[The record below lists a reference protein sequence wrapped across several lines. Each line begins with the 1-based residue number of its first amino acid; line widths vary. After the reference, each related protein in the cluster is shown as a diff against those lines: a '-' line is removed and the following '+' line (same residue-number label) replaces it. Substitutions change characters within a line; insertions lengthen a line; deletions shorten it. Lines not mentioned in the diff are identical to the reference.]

1 MTKATPLDLTGSPVL
16 AIAWRTSSDVEVGRL
31 DISVDVAGHFSN
43 VARQHAA
50 VIAASRRRQYTPEV
64 DIDRKEEFASVER
77 ARFAVNDPLLSLL
90 ATAAE
95 LDSVRPADL
104 PTKSLLLYSIVFP
117 RRAMFVRKANPH
129 LSARRGHVFTRL
141 GNALTRI
148 EEPIFDFDS
157 IVDLVVTPSELW
169 ISNVTAFE
177 YLFKDDDFLA
187 RNIPIWVEAI
197 GSAVPLAAGSAE
209 LLVEKG
215 LSNVRRRRRLESIAD
230 RGHLP
235 TVTLTQ
241 LKREIARLNLGTDRL
256 LADGH
261 LVINDD
267 TIDDVLKLL
276 NEDLFIG
283 GLSGAEFEVD
293 RKAAR

>member
-1 MTKATPLDLTGSPVL
+1 MTKASPLDLTGSPVL
-16 AIAWRTSSDVEVGRL
+16 AIAWRATDAVEVGRL
-31 DISVDVAGHFSN
+31 DISVDLAGHFAS

-50 VIAASRRRQYTPEV
+50 VLANSRRRQYTPEV
-64 DIDRKEEFASVER
+64 DIDRKEEFAAAKR
-77 ARFAVNDPLLSLL
+77 ARFASDDPILGLLEGA
-90 ATAAE
+90 AT
-95 LDSVRPADL
+95 LDSVGPTELPAR
-104 PTKSLLLYSIVFP
+104 SLLLYSIVFP
-117 RRAMFVRKANPH
+117 NKAMFLRKSNPH
-129 LSARRGHVFTRL
+129 LSARRGHMFTRL
-141 GNALTRI
+141 SQTLTRI

-157 IVDLVVTPSELW
+157 LVDLVVTPSELW

-177 YLFKDDDFLA
+177 YLFKDDDFLT
-187 RNIPIWVEAI
+187 RNVPIWVAAI
-197 GSAVPLAAGSAE
+197 GSAVPLALGSAE

-215 LSNVRRRRRLESIAD
+215 VSNIRRRRRLESIAD

-235 TVTLTQ
+235 KVTLKQ
-241 LKREIARLNLGTDRL
+241 LSDEIVRLNLGLDRL
-256 LADGH
+256 IAAGR

-283 GLSGAEFEVD
+283 ALSGAEFEVD